1 MNETRDV
8 INGFVRVAL
17 TPPQKNMVRQK
28 LEEERFTSTCAK
40 EMIWLGVIVALS
52 SMLDE
57 AKKRNRLPCAP
68 EFLQWLTD
76 QRWLVGLTVRHHP
89 LGGEAS
95 VVVLVALSCS

>member
-8 INGFVRVAL
+8 MNGFVRVAL
-17 TPPQKNMVRQK
+17 TQKKKHMQRQK
-28 LEEERFTSTCAK
+28 LEEGRFTSTCAK
-40 EMIWLGVIVALS
+40 EMTWLGVIVALS

-76 QRWLVGLTVRHHP
+76 QR
-89 LGGEAS
+89 
-95 VVVLVALSCS
+95 